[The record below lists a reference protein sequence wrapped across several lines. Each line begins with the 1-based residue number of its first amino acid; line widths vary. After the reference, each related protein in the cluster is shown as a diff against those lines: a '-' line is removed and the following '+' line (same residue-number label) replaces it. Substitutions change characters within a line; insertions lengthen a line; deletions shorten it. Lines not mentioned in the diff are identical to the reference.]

1 MGRNIVC
8 AEFCSSPSTSHRQIT
23 LAASLATSHPDA
35 STPPLPLPLHSQPP
49 HTEASTS
56 KNISS
61 LVSSSSTDVTHND
74 KPKLKKK
81 SSKSRWDKDL
91 RPKIDLKEQ
100 NADEY
105 NGATGSAS
113 ECEDDEKETWEE
125 SAEAEGG
132 DWIVIDMCDKNG
144 EPGFYGDLLMLAW
157 LARLTGLANISS
169 CCYV

>member
-1 MGRNIVC
+1 M
-8 AEFCSSPSTSHRQIT
+8 T

-35 STPPLPLPLHSQPP
+35 STPPLPSPLNSQPP

-56 KNISS
+56 KNIFSS
-61 LVSSSSTDVTHND
+61 VSSSSTDFTHND

-91 RPKIDLKEQ
+91 GPKVDLKEQ

-113 ECEDDEKETWEE
+113 ECENDDKETWE

-144 EPGFYGDLLMLAW
+144 ESEFYV
-157 LARLTGLANISS
+157 IS
-169 CCYV
+169 